1 MNPIKKWM
9 TLLLA
14 LAMALAL
21 IPCGAVAEG
30 NSALKIGVLSYL
42 NLTEEEYQAR
52 ETALLT
58 SLKYLEAHGMLE
70 LSEPKPEGDE
80 APSLQIRYY
89 DTTDALLMALQAGEI
104 DAIRVPKS
112 TADYLCGTN
121 DRLVQPTVFNFPE
134 SDAFVQLLL
143 NRISDGYA
151 FMMLEANTDLRD
163 QFNQAIVDMKADGTL
178 DALVLKHIAETSR
191 TGEVEAIAFEQ
202 FEGEPIRVAVTGALP
217 PMDYVA
223 PDGSFAGFNTAI
235 LAEIGR
241 RLQKNIALMQVD
253 SVGRALALA
262 EGTVDVVFWTRGASE
277 GSLERRKSMTEEEK
291 SADIEQKMA
300 KSTEEQRVVMQS
312 LSKSLDKEKLGHR
325 DMPEGTVCTDPYY
338 TDYQVLVIM
347 KYSDAGTALCHAIPP
362 RYAVVREGMA
372 LLCRF
377 AEGCGIS
384 GL

>member
-1 MNPIKKWM
+1 M

-30 NSALKIGVLSYL
+30 DSVLTIGVLSYL
-42 NLTEEEYQAR
+42 NLTEEEYLAR
-52 ETALLT
+52 ETAKETGLAYLL
-58 SLKYLEAHGMLE
+58 AHGMMQWPDQVRE
-70 LSEPKPEGDE
+70 FPE
-80 APSLQIRYY
+80 APDLQIRYY

-104 DAIRVPKS
+104 DAIQAPKS
-112 TADYLCGTN
+112 TADYLCATN
-121 DRLVQPTVFNFPE
+121 DRLVQPSVFNFPE
-134 SDAFVQLLL
+134 SDDFVQDLL

-151 FMMLEANTDLRD
+151 FMMLEANADLRD
-163 QFNQAIVDMKADGTL
+163 QFNQAIADMKADGTL
-178 DALVLKHIAETSR
+178 DALVLKHIAEASR
-191 TGEVEAIAFEQ
+191 TGETEAIAFEQ
-202 FEGEPIRVAVTGALP
+202 FEGDPIRVAVTGVLP

-235 LAEIGR
+235 LAEVGR
-241 RLQKNIALMQVD
+241 RLQRNIALTQVD

-262 EGTVDVVFWTRGASE
+262 EGTVDVVFWTRSAPE
-277 GSLERRKSMTEEEK
+277 GGLERRKSMTEEEK

-338 TDYQVLVIM
+338 TDYQTLVIM
-347 KYSDAGTALCHAIPP
+347 K
-362 RYAVVREGMA
+362 
-372 LLCRF
+372 
-377 AEGCGIS
+377 
-384 GL
+384 

>member
-1 MNPIKKWM
+1 MKRCM

-14 LAMALAL
+14 LALALAL

-30 NSALKIGVLSYL
+30 DFTLKIGVLSYL
-42 NLTEEEYQAR
+42 NLTEEECLAR
-52 ETALLT
+52 ETAKEAALD
-58 SLKYLEAHGMLE
+58 YLETHGMLE
-70 LSEPKPEGDE
+70 LSEPKPEGGE
-80 APSLQIRYY
+80 ALDLQIRFY

-104 DAIRVPKS
+104 DAIQASKS

-121 DRLVQPTVFNFPE
+121 DRLVQPSVFNFPE
-134 SDAFVQLLL
+134 SDAFVQDLL

-151 FMMLEANTDLRD
+151 FMMLEANADLRD
-163 QFNQAIVDMKADGTL
+163 QFDRAIADMKADGTL
-178 DALVLKHIAETSR
+178 DALVLKHIAEASR
-191 TGEVEAIAFEQ
+191 TGETEAIAFEQ
-202 FEGEPIRVAVTGALP
+202 FEGDPIRVAVTGALP

-241 RLQKNIALMQVD
+241 RLQKNIALTQVD

-262 EGTVDVVFWTRGASE
+262 EGTVDVVFWTRGVPEGVSE
-277 GSLERRKSMTEEEK
+277 REKSMTDEEIK
-291 SADIEQKMA
+291 ADIDQRKA
-300 KSTEEQRVVMQS
+300 QSTEEQRVVMQS

-347 KYSDAGTALCHAIPP
+347 K
-362 RYAVVREGMA
+362 
-372 LLCRF
+372 
-377 AEGCGIS
+377 
-384 GL
+384 

>member
-1 MNPIKKWM
+1 MKRCM

-30 NSALKIGVLSYL
+30 DPALKIGVLSYL
-42 NLTEEEYQAR
+42 NLTEEEFLAR
-52 ETALLT
+52 ETAKEAALD
-58 SLKYLEAHGMLE
+58 YLETHGMLE
-70 LSEPKPEGDE
+70 LSEPKPEGGE
-80 APSLQIRYY
+80 ALDLQIRFY

-104 DAIRVPKS
+104 DAIRAPKS
-112 TADYLCGTN
+112 TADYLCATN
-121 DRLVQPTVFNFPE
+121 DRLVQPSVFNFPE
-134 SDAFVQLLL
+134 SDAFVQGLLTQL
-143 NRISDGYA
+143 SDGYA
-151 FMMLEANTDLRD
+151 FMMLEENADLRD
-163 QFNQAIVDMKADGTL
+163 QFDQAIADMRADGTL
-178 DALVLKHIAETSR
+178 DALVLKHIAEASR
-191 TGEVEAIAFEQ
+191 TGETEAIAFEA
-202 FEGEPIRVAVTGALP
+202 FEGDPIRVAVTGALP

-235 LAEIGR
+235 LAEVGR
-241 RLQKNIALMQVD
+241 RLQKNIELKQVD

-262 EGTVDVVFWTRGASE
+262 EGTVDVVFWTRSAPE
-277 GSLERRKSMTEEEK
+277 GGLERRKSMTEEEK

-347 KYSDAGTALCHAIPP
+347 K
-362 RYAVVREGMA
+362 
-372 LLCRF
+372 
-377 AEGCGIS
+377 
-384 GL
+384 